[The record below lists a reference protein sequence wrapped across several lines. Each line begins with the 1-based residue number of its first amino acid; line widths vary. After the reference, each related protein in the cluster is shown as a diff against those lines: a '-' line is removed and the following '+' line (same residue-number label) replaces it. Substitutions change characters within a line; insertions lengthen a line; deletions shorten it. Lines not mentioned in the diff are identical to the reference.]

1 MKIDQLVETY
11 IKLRQKLSQLEAEY
25 DEKKRAYKEA
35 QEKIEAL
42 MLVKFGE
49 MGVDSMKT
57 PAGTAY
63 VSVRSSAG
71 VADWD
76 SFREFLERQDDPYMF
91 VERRVSKTAVEQ
103 YKAANE
109 GELPPGINWR
119 EERVVNFRRT

>member
-25 DEKKRAYKEA
+25 DEKKRPLKEA

-57 PAGTAY
+57 QAGTAY
-63 VSVRSSAG
+63 IAVRSSAT

-76 SFREFLERQDDPYMF
+76 SFREFLDRQDDPYMF

-103 YKAANE
+103 YKAAHKND
-109 GELPPGINWR
+109 LPPGINWR

>member
-1 MKIDQLVETY
+1 VKIDQLVETY